1 VELEE
6 LLEQETQEM
15 PALLEAQEMQGTQ
28 EMQDL
33 LVPEDRQETVAA
45 VDLADLLKMTVA
57 GVAIHPV
64 VVAEVMAQLEPTLAG
79 VVAHLVTVM
88 LQAGTVAEEETVVEE
103 MVGEA
108 ELGRLEVAEVLEILD
123 QMEIRAELVLVA
135 IPEAQT
141 QGRLAQLQI
150 PLLPQQ

>member
-1 VELEE
+1 
-6 LLEQETQEM
+6 
-15 PALLEAQEMQGTQ
+15 
-28 EMQDL
+28 
-33 LVPEDRQETVAA
+33 
-45 VDLADLLKMTVA
+45 
-57 GVAIHPV
+57 
-64 VVAEVMAQLEPTLAG
+64 
-79 VVAHLVTVM
+79 
-88 LQAGTVAEEETVVEE
+88 
-103 MVGEA
+103 VGEA

>member
-1 VELEE
+1 MELEE

-15 PALLEAQEMQGTQ
+15 PALLEAQEMQGAQ

-45 VDLADLLKMTVA
+45 VDPVDLLKMMVA

-64 VVAEVMAQLEPTLAG
+64 VVAEVMAQVEPTLAG
-79 VVAHLVTVM
+79 VVANLVTVM
-88 LQAGTVAEEETVVEE
+88 LQAAVAAEEETVVEE
-103 MVGEA
+103 MVEEA
-108 ELGRLEVAEVLEILD
+108 ELGRLEVAEVLEMLD

-135 IPEAQT
+135 ILEAQT